1 MKALVLGAAGFL
13 GANLVRVMVARGITP
28 TCGRRPRT
36 NVLTLRGLG
45 VPYAMTDLES
55 PEELRAAMTGHD
67 VVFHLAGHYPKFSF
81 DREGAIGTGLRQLE
95 HVLDA
100 AATTGV
106 KRVIHV
112 SSTATVAAVPGRA
125 STEDDV
131 FDAPPGFGTYH
142 DLKWLLEAR
151 AREERRV
158 DVVIACPG
166 ACIGP
171 WDLRVGTSAL
181 LVALARGMDPKHPDG
196 IVSIVDPEDVARGL
210 LALAEAE
217 RPPPRLLLSGGS
229 HALHALLDA
238 LALRYKVA
246 PPSAPLSA
254 AEATALADHAEH
266 RAASAGGRPELSREI
281 VDLVVHGAHLDA
293 SRSLPLV
300 GAYTSLATTLD
311 RFDAWA
317 QRMRLVPRPLELE
330 PT

>member
-1 MKALVLGAAGFL
+1 MNALVLGSAGFL
-13 GANLVRVMVARGITP
+13 GANLVRALVAKGITP

-36 NVLTLRGLG
+36 NVLTLRGLK
-45 VPYAMTDLES
+45 VPFAMTDLDS

-81 DREGAIGTGLRQLE
+81 DRQGAIRLGLRQLE
-95 HVLDA
+95 NVLDA
-100 AATTGV
+100 AAATGV
-106 KRVIHV
+106 KRVIYV
-112 SSTATVAAVPGRA
+112 SSTATVAPAAGRA
-125 STEDDV
+125 SNEGDV

-151 AREERRV
+151 ALNESRTEV
-158 DVVIACPG
+158 LVACPA
-166 ACIGP
+166 ACIGA

-210 LALAEAE
+210 IALAEVE
-217 RPPPRLLLSGGS
+217 RPPKRVLLSGGS

-238 LALRYKVA
+238 VALRYKVA
-246 PPSAPLSA
+246 PPSAPISA
-254 AEATALADHAEH
+254 ADAIALADASEH
-266 RAASAGGRPELSREI
+266 RAATEGGRPELSREI
-281 VDLVVHGAHLDA
+281 VDLVIHGVNLDA
-293 SRSLPLV
+293 SASLALID
-300 GAYTSLATTLD
+300 AYTPLSVTLD

-317 QRMRLVPRPLELE
+317 QRMRLVPRPLVLE

>member
-1 MKALVLGAAGFL
+1 MNALVLGAAGFL
-13 GANLVRVMVARGITP
+13 GANLVRVMVARGLTP

-45 VPYAMTDLES
+45 VPFAMTDLDS
-55 PEELRAAMTGHD
+55 PDELRAAMTGRD

-81 DREGAIGTGLRQLE
+81 DREGALALGLRQLGN
-95 HVLDA
+95 VLDA
-100 AATTGV
+100 AAATGV
-106 KRVIHV
+106 KRVIYV
-112 SSTATVAAVPGRA
+112 SSTATVAPAPGRA
-125 STEDDV
+125 STEADV

-151 AREERRV
+151 ALEETRCE
-158 DVVIACPG
+158 VVVACPG

-181 LVALARGMDPKHPDG
+181 LVALARGMDPQHPDG
-196 IVSIVDPEDVARGL
+196 VVSIVDPEDVARGL

-217 RPPPRLLLSGGS
+217 RPPKRLLLSGGS

-238 LALRYKVA
+238 LALRYRVA
-246 PPSAPLSA
+246 PPSPPLSA
-254 AEATALADHAEH
+254 AAAVALADASEH
-266 RAASAGGRPELSREI
+266 EAATKGGRPALSREI
-281 VDLVVHGAHLDA
+281 VDLVVHGVNLDSSA
-293 SRSLPLV
+293 SLPLL
-300 GAYTSLATTLD
+300 GAYTSLAVTLD

-317 QRMRLVPRPLELE
+317 QKMRLVPRPLVLE